1 MPTCVLGHPPPTLAD
16 ALHKV
21 PLLSP
26 PAGAGPATAPGC
38 RLLLSEHRSGRPLL
52 TLPLDPARPMAI
64 VSFTHSVLGT
74 PVSDRYLF
82 KPAASSWRAHLVE
95 ERFEGSGYGL
105 PHLPGEGETLTREGE
120 GWRLQLDR
128 VVEPLVILPLPSQL
142 MRVRT
147 LPGAREFYWVIS
159 APGPSNCGRKTAR
172 PADGKPMSAHQSEVD
187 RLIEQFD
194 PESSFRRLAGLSGKI
209 VTVLCAGLSL
219 WHYYTAG
226 FGLEN
231 EIAHRAIHLAVVLG
245 LCFLVFPRQ
254 RRLPGPW
261 EWLVSLGLV
270 AFYLYMGWGLLGSI
284 TDPMPAGAS
293 TVFIAALL
301 AIAGLSLPFRAFDGS
316 HTRIPWRDWIFAGF
330 ASGFSLYLL
339 VFFQEIFIGRPGDH
353 TPIDLMMGVIAI
365 AMVIEATRRTMG
377 IFLPLLAIVTILYGL
392 LGPYLPGG
400 LAHRGYSL
408 SRIVAHLYKGTEGI
422 YGIPVGVVA
431 TFVFHFVLFGIMAQ
445 LTGLGQL
452 FVNLATIAA
461 GRYSGGPAKVS
472 VVSSG
477 LFGMI
482 SGSAIANTVT
492 TGVMTIPLMKKVG
505 FSPRFSGAVEASA
518 SCGGQVTPPIMG
530 AAAFIMAE
538 TLGIPYNQLILV
550 AIVPA
555 ALHYFAILYMV
566 HLESRRLRLTG
577 MDPAQIPGLAMVL
590 RSSWHLFIPL
600 VVMVTLLLMQYT
612 PFLAAFW
619 GITLTVACSW
629 IPKLLGP
636 LGRNMSGLAVGPRAL
651 VQGFE
656 MGAKAAL
663 GIGAAC
669 ACVGFVLG
677 ITTLTGMGFKF
688 SAWVLDLSSVAAQL
702 VTSIDVFSW
711 FDLKQV
717 TILFG
722 LLFTAAACIVM
733 GSGVPTTPTY
743 IILAAIVAPALAQ
756 LGVPQLATHF
766 FVFYIGVLAD
776 VTPPVALAAFAAAGI
791 ARSEP
796 MRTGST
802 AFRLSMGKAL
812 VPFAFVYSPAL
823 LLIDFTW
830 SAFLLA
836 ATCSIVAVMGL
847 GAAYT
852 GYFFRPIGRP
862 MFIVLNL
869 FSLSLIFANPVAA
882 AVAIPVVLLILFW
895 HARNPARAVTVE
907 V

>member
-1 MPTCVLGHPPPTLAD
+1 M
-16 ALHKV
+16 
-21 PLLSP
+21 
-26 PAGAGPATAPGC
+26 
-38 RLLLSEHRSGRPLL
+38 
-52 TLPLDPARPMAI
+52 
-64 VSFTHSVLGT
+64 
-74 PVSDRYLF
+74 
-82 KPAASSWRAHLVE
+82 
-95 ERFEGSGYGL
+95 
-105 PHLPGEGETLTREGE
+105 
-120 GWRLQLDR
+120 
-128 VVEPLVILPLPSQL
+128 
-142 MRVRT
+142 
-147 LPGAREFYWVIS
+147 
-159 APGPSNCGRKTAR
+159 KTN
-172 PADGKPMSAHQSEVD
+172 QSEVD

-194 PESSFRRLAGLSGKI
+194 PESSFRRLSGWSAK
-209 VTVLCAGLSL
+209 VVLALCAGLSA

-226 FGLEN
+226 FGLHN
-231 EIAHRAIHLAVVLG
+231 EIAHRAIHLSVVLG

-254 RRLPGPW
+254 KRLPGPW
-261 EWLVSLGLV
+261 EWVISVGLA
-270 AFYLYMGWGLLGSI
+270 AFYLFMGWQLLQGLS
-284 TDPMPAGAS
+284 DPVPPELRGAFFL
-293 TVFIAALL
+293 VLL
-301 AIAGLSLPFRAFDGS
+301 AIAGLALPLKVYDGS
-316 HTRIPWRDWIFAGF
+316 LRHIAGRDWVFAALA
-330 ASGFSLYLL
+330 ASVSLYLL
-339 VFFQEIFIGRPGDH
+339 VFFQHIFIERPGQH
-353 TPIDLMMGVIAI
+353 TPLDLMIGVIAI

-377 IFLPLLAIVTILYGL
+377 IFLPLLAIATIFYGY
-392 LGPYLPGG
+392 LGPYLPES

-408 SRIVAHLYKGTEGI
+408 HRIVAHLYKGTEGI

-461 GRYSGGPAKVS
+461 GRFSGGPAKVS

-505 FSPRFSGAVEASA
+505 FQPRFAAGVEASA
-518 SCGGQVTPPIMG
+518 SCGGQITPPIMG

-538 TLGIPYNQLILV
+538 TLGIPYNQLILI

-566 HLESRRLRLTG
+566 HLEAKRLKLQG
-577 MDPAQIPGLAMVL
+577 MDASEIPSLGLVL

-636 LGRNMSGLAVGPRAL
+636 FGKNMSGLAVGPRAL
-651 VQGFE
+651 IQGFE

-688 SAWVLDLSSVAAQL
+688 SAWVVDISSVLAQSFVAL
-702 VTSIDVFSW
+702 DPSNLLE
-711 FDLKQV
+711 LKQV
-717 TILFG
+717 TIFFG
-722 LLFTAAACIVM
+722 LLFTAMACIIM

-743 IILAAIVAPALAQ
+743 IILAAIVAPALAG

-766 FVFYIGVLAD
+766 FVFYFGVLAD

-796 MRTGST
+796 MRTGTT

-812 VPFAFVYSPAL
+812 VPFAFVYSPVL
-823 LLIDFTW
+823 LLQNFQW
-830 SAFLLA
+830 STFLVA
-836 ATCSIVAVMGL
+836 ALCAIVAVMGL

-852 GYFFRPIGRP
+852 GYLGRPISRLA
-862 MFIVLNL
+862 FWLLNV
-869 FSLSLIFANPVAA
+869 FSLSLIFTNQYVAM
-882 AVAIPVVLLILFW
+882 VSIPVVLGILYW
-895 HARNPARAVTVE
+895 HARARE
-907 V
+907 D

>member
-1 MPTCVLGHPPPTLAD
+1 
-16 ALHKV
+16 
-21 PLLSP
+21 
-26 PAGAGPATAPGC
+26 
-38 RLLLSEHRSGRPLL
+38 
-52 TLPLDPARPMAI
+52 
-64 VSFTHSVLGT
+64 
-74 PVSDRYLF
+74 
-82 KPAASSWRAHLVE
+82 
-95 ERFEGSGYGL
+95 
-105 PHLPGEGETLTREGE
+105 
-120 GWRLQLDR
+120 
-128 VVEPLVILPLPSQL
+128 
-142 MRVRT
+142 
-147 LPGAREFYWVIS
+147 
-159 APGPSNCGRKTAR
+159 
-172 PADGKPMSAHQSEVD
+172 MSATQEEVD

-194 PESSFRRLAGLSGKI
+194 PESSFRRLAGLSAKI
-209 VTVLCAGLSL
+209 VMVLCAGLSA

-226 FGLEN
+226 FGLQN
-231 EIAHRAIHLAVVLG
+231 EIAHRAIHLSVVLG

-254 RRLPGPW
+254 KRLPGPW
-261 EWLVSLGLV
+261 EWGVSLGLV
-270 AFYLYMGWGLLGSI
+270 AFYLFMGFSLLNTI
-284 TDPMPAGAS
+284 TEPIDS
-293 TVFIAALL
+293 SVKFVFLAVLIAL
-301 AIAGLSLPFRAFDGS
+301 AGLSLPFKMYDGS
-316 HTRIPWRDWIFAGF
+316 HHHIPWRDWVFAAL
-330 ASGFSLYLL
+330 ASSFSLYLL
-339 VFFQEIFIGRPGDH
+339 VFFQSIYIDRPGQH
-353 TPIDLMMGVIAI
+353 TPLDLMFGVIAI

-377 IFLPLLAIVTILYGL
+377 IFLPLLAIATIFYGL
-392 LGPYLPGG
+392 LGPYFPGG
-400 LAHRGYSL
+400 LSHRGYSL
-408 SRIVAHLYKGTEGI
+408 PRIVAHLYKGTEGI

-461 GRYSGGPAKVS
+461 GRFSGGPAKVS

-492 TGVMTIPLMKKVG
+492 TGVMTIPMMKKVG
-505 FSPRFSGAVEASA
+505 FSPRFAGAVEASA
-518 SCGGQVTPPIMG
+518 SCGGQITPPIMG

-555 ALHYFAILYMV
+555 LLHYFAILYMV
-566 HLESRRLRLTG
+566 HLEAKRLKLRG
-577 MDPAQIPGLAMVL
+577 MDAADIPSLGWVM
-590 RSSWHLFIPL
+590 RSSWHLFLPL

-629 IPKLLGP
+629 IPRLIGP
-636 LGRNMSGLAVGPRAL
+636 MGKNMTGLAVGPGAL

-688 SAWVLDLSSVAAQL
+688 SAWVIDVSAVAAQMFM
-702 VTSIDVFSW
+702 VVDVFGLLE
-711 FDLKQV
+711 LKQV

-722 LLFTAAACIVM
+722 LFFTAAACIVM

-743 IILAAIVAPALAQ
+743 IILAAIVAPALAG

-766 FVFYIGVLAD
+766 FVFYYGVLAD

-796 MRTGST
+796 MGTGMT

-812 VPFAFVYSPAL
+812 VPFAFVYSPSL

-830 SAFLLA
+830 PAFTLA
-836 ATCSIVAVMGL
+836 AVCSLAAVMGL

-852 GYFFRPIGRP
+852 GFVARPVGRVA
-862 MFIVLNL
+862 FLALNIL
-869 FSLSLIFANPVAA
+869 SLSLIFANPWVA
-882 AVAIPVVLLILFW
+882 AVAVPGVLLILLW
-895 HARNPARAVTVE
+895 HARQPH
-907 V
+907 

>member
-1 MPTCVLGHPPPTLAD
+1 
-16 ALHKV
+16 
-21 PLLSP
+21 
-26 PAGAGPATAPGC
+26 
-38 RLLLSEHRSGRPLL
+38 
-52 TLPLDPARPMAI
+52 
-64 VSFTHSVLGT
+64 
-74 PVSDRYLF
+74 
-82 KPAASSWRAHLVE
+82 
-95 ERFEGSGYGL
+95 
-105 PHLPGEGETLTREGE
+105 
-120 GWRLQLDR
+120 
-128 VVEPLVILPLPSQL
+128 
-142 MRVRT
+142 
-147 LPGAREFYWVIS
+147 
-159 APGPSNCGRKTAR
+159 
-172 PADGKPMSAHQSEVD
+172 MSATNQQEID

-194 PESSFRRLAGLSGKI
+194 PESSFRRLAGFAALF
-209 VTVLCAGLSL
+209 VTVMTVGLSA

-231 EIAHRAIHLAVVLG
+231 EIAHRAIHLTVVLG

-254 RRLPGPW
+254 KRLPGPW
-261 EWLVSLGLV
+261 EWISSLVLI
-270 AFYLYMGWGLLGSI
+270 AFYLMLGFRLLAAIS
-284 TDPMPAGAS
+284 DPIPPMAQGI
-293 TVFIAALL
+293 FIAVLL
-301 AIAGLSLPFRAFDGS
+301 SIAGLSLPFKAFDGS
-316 HTRIPWRDWIFAGF
+316 HTRIPIRDWIFAAL

-339 VFFQEIFIGRPGDH
+339 VNFQHIFIERPGEH
-353 TPIDLMMGVIAI
+353 TPIDLMVGVIAI

-377 IFLPLLAIVTILYGL
+377 IFLPLLAIVTVLYGIF
-392 LGPYLPGG
+392 GPYLPGG
-400 LAHRGYSL
+400 LGHRGYSVP
-408 SRIVAHLYKGTEGI
+408 RVVAHLYKGTEGI

-461 GRYSGGPAKVS
+461 GRFSGGPAKVS

-482 SGSAIANTVT
+482 SGSPIANTVT

-505 FSPRFSGAVEASA
+505 FSPRFAGAVEASA

-550 AIVPA
+550 AIIPA

-566 HLESRRLRLTG
+566 HLEAKRLKLSG
-577 MDPAQIPGLAMVL
+577 MPASEIPSLALIL
-590 RSSWHLFIPL
+590 RTSWHLFIPL

-629 IPKLLGP
+629 IPKLFGSH
-636 LGRNMSGLAVGPRAL
+636 GKRMTGLTVGPSAL

-688 SAWVLDLSSVAAQL
+688 SAWILDLSGIAAQM
-702 VTSIDVFSW
+702 VSSIDVYQWWS
-711 FDLKQV
+711 LNQI

-722 LLFTAAACIVM
+722 LFFTAGACIVM

-766 FVFYIGVLAD
+766 FVFYYGVLAD

-796 MRTGST
+796 MRTGAT

-812 VPFAFVYSPAL
+812 VPFAFVYSPVL

-830 SAFLLA
+830 SGFLIALV
-836 ATCSIVAVMGL
+836 SVVVAVVGL

-852 GYFFRPIGRP
+852 GFIRRPIGR
-862 MFIVLNL
+862 MGFLLLNV
-869 FSLSLIFANPVAA
+869 FSLSLVFANPTMSAI
-882 AVAIPVVLLILFW
+882 AVPVVLLIVAW
-895 HARNPARAVTVE
+895 YARPLPGVALGDASA
-907 V
+907 

>member
-1 MPTCVLGHPPPTLAD
+1 M
-16 ALHKV
+16 
-21 PLLSP
+21 
-26 PAGAGPATAPGC
+26 
-38 RLLLSEHRSGRPLL
+38 
-52 TLPLDPARPMAI
+52 
-64 VSFTHSVLGT
+64 
-74 PVSDRYLF
+74 
-82 KPAASSWRAHLVE
+82 
-95 ERFEGSGYGL
+95 
-105 PHLPGEGETLTREGE
+105 
-120 GWRLQLDR
+120 
-128 VVEPLVILPLPSQL
+128 
-142 MRVRT
+142 
-147 LPGAREFYWVIS
+147 S
-159 APGPSNCGRKTAR
+159 AP
-172 PADGKPMSAHQSEVD
+172 QSEVD

-194 PESSFRRLAGLSGKI
+194 PESSFRRLAGVSAGLVTVIAVALSG
-209 VTVLCAGLSL
+209 
-219 WHYYTAG
+219 WHFYTAG
-226 FGLEN
+226 FGLHN
-231 EIAHRAIHLAVVLG
+231 EIAHRAIHLSVVLG

-261 EWLVSLGLV
+261 EWLVSIGLV
-270 AFYLYMGWGLLGSI
+270 AFYLVLGFSLLNALPGNV
-284 TDPMPAGAS
+284 PAGAKA
-293 TVFIAALL
+293 VFIGVLL
-301 AIAGLSLPFRAFDGS
+301 AIAGLSLPFKAYDGS
-316 HTRIPWRDWIFAGF
+316 HRHIPLRDWVFALL

-339 VFFQEIFIGRPGDH
+339 LFFDAIFIQRPGEH
-353 TPIDLMMGVIAI
+353 TPIDLMVGVIAI

-377 IFLPLLAIVTILYGL
+377 IFLPLLAIATVLYGIF
-392 LGPYLPGG
+392 GPYLPGG
-400 LAHRGYSL
+400 LAHRGYNV
-408 SRIVAHLYKGTEGI
+408 SRVVAHLYKGTEGI

-461 GRYSGGPAKVS
+461 GRFAGGPAKVS

-505 FSPRFSGAVEASA
+505 FSPRFAGAVEASA

-555 ALHYFAILYMV
+555 ALHYFAILFMV
-566 HLESRRLRLTG
+566 HLEARRLKLAG
-577 MDPAQIPGLAMVL
+577 MDPSEIPSLGLVL

-629 IPKLLGP
+629 IPRALDLF
-636 LGRNMSGLAVGPRAL
+636 GRGWGSGMAGLAVGPRAL

-656 MGAKAAL
+656 MGAKSAL

-688 SAWVLDLSSVAAQL
+688 SAWVLDLSGIAAQAIAAL
-702 VTSIDVFSW
+702 DVFQW
-711 FDLKQV
+711 FDLKQI

-722 LLFTAAACIVM
+722 LLFTAAACIIM

-766 FVFYIGVLAD
+766 FVFYYGVLAD

-796 MRTGST
+796 MRTGMT

-812 VPFAFVYSPAL
+812 VPFAFVYTPAL
-823 LLIDFTW
+823 LFIDFAW
-830 SAFLLA
+830 APFLIALGS
-836 ATCSIVAVMGL
+836 SIVAILGL

-852 GYFFRPIGRP
+852 GRVKRPIGMP
-862 MFIVLNL
+862 AFLALNG
-869 FSLSLIFANPVAA
+869 LSVALVFAHPGVSAVAA
-882 AVAIPVVLLILFW
+882 IAVLLILAW
-895 HARNPARAVTVE
+895 HARPGEPVLAS
-907 V
+907 

>member
-1 MPTCVLGHPPPTLAD
+1 
-16 ALHKV
+16 
-21 PLLSP
+21 
-26 PAGAGPATAPGC
+26 
-38 RLLLSEHRSGRPLL
+38 
-52 TLPLDPARPMAI
+52 
-64 VSFTHSVLGT
+64 
-74 PVSDRYLF
+74 
-82 KPAASSWRAHLVE
+82 
-95 ERFEGSGYGL
+95 
-105 PHLPGEGETLTREGE
+105 
-120 GWRLQLDR
+120 
-128 VVEPLVILPLPSQL
+128 
-142 MRVRT
+142 
-147 LPGAREFYWVIS
+147 
-159 APGPSNCGRKTAR
+159 
-172 PADGKPMSAHQSEVD
+172 MSASQQEID

-194 PESSFRRLAGLSGKI
+194 PESTFRRLAGFAALF
-209 VTVLCAGLSL
+209 VTVVSVGLSA

-231 EIAHRAIHLAVVLG
+231 EIAHRAIHLSVVLG

-254 RRLPGPW
+254 KRLPGPW
-261 EWLVSLGLV
+261 EWTSSIFLI
-270 AFYLYMGWGLLGSI
+270 AFYLMLGVGLLDALP
-284 TDPMPAGAS
+284 DPVPLGARLTFM
-293 TVFIAALL
+293 TVLVC
-301 AIAGLSLPFRAFDGS
+301 IAGLSLPFKAYDGS
-316 HTRIPWRDWIFAGF
+316 HNHIPLRDWIFAAL

-339 VFFQEIFIGRPGDH
+339 VYFNEIFLQRPGEH
-353 TPIDLMMGVIAI
+353 TPIDLMVGVIAI

-377 IFLPLLAIVTILYGL
+377 IFLPLLAIATVLYGIF
-392 LGPYLPGG
+392 GPYLPGG
-400 LAHRGYSL
+400 LAHRGYSVP
-408 SRIVAHLYKGTEGI
+408 RVVAHLYKGTEGI

-461 GRYSGGPAKVS
+461 GRFSGGPAKVS

-505 FSPRFSGAVEASA
+505 FSPRFAGAVEASA
-518 SCGGQVTPPIMG
+518 SCGGQITPPIMG

-566 HLESRRLRLTG
+566 HLEARRLTLTG
-577 MDPAQIPGLAMVL
+577 MKASEIPSLGLVL

-619 GITLTVACSW
+619 GITLTVVCSW
-629 IPKLLGP
+629 IPKFMGSY
-636 LGRNMSGLAVGPRAL
+636 GKTMAGMTVGPRAL

-688 SAWVLDLSSVAAQL
+688 SAWVLDLSGIAAQL
-702 VTSIDVFSW
+702 VVAVDAFQW

-722 LLFTAAACIVM
+722 LLFTAGACIIM

-743 IILAAIVAPALAQ
+743 IILAAIVAPALGQ

-766 FVFYIGVLAD
+766 FVFYFGVLAD

-796 MRTGST
+796 MRTGMT

-812 VPFAFVYSPAL
+812 VPFAFVYTPSL
-823 LLIDFTW
+823 LLINFNW
-830 SAFLLA
+830 SQFAVALI
-836 ATCSIVAVMGL
+836 SITVAVIGL

-852 GYFFRPIGRP
+852 GYVSRPISKP
-862 MFIVLNL
+862 AFVLLNL
-869 FSLSLIFANPVAA
+869 FSLSLIFANPVMSAI
-882 AVAIPVVLLILFW
+882 AVPVVLFLVVW
-895 HARNPARAVTVE
+895 HMRPMPGVALA
-907 V
+907 

>member
-1 MPTCVLGHPPPTLAD
+1 
-16 ALHKV
+16 
-21 PLLSP
+21 
-26 PAGAGPATAPGC
+26 
-38 RLLLSEHRSGRPLL
+38 
-52 TLPLDPARPMAI
+52 
-64 VSFTHSVLGT
+64 
-74 PVSDRYLF
+74 
-82 KPAASSWRAHLVE
+82 
-95 ERFEGSGYGL
+95 
-105 PHLPGEGETLTREGE
+105 
-120 GWRLQLDR
+120 
-128 VVEPLVILPLPSQL
+128 
-142 MRVRT
+142 
-147 LPGAREFYWVIS
+147 
-159 APGPSNCGRKTAR
+159 
-172 PADGKPMSAHQSEVD
+172 MSASQQEID

-194 PESSFRRLAGLSGKI
+194 PESTFRRLAGLAGLF
-209 VTVLCAGLSL
+209 VTVVAVGLSA

-231 EIAHRAIHLAVVLG
+231 EIAHRAIHLSVVLG

-254 RRLPGPW
+254 KRMKGHW
-261 EWLVSLGLV
+261 EWTSSIFLV
-270 AFYLYMGWGLLGSI
+270 AFYLMMGLGLLNSLS
-284 TDPMPAGAS
+284 DPVPTGAKV
-293 TVFIAALL
+293 TFIAVLL
-301 AIAGLSLPFRAFDGS
+301 CIAGLSLPFKAYDGS
-316 HTRIPWRDWIFAGF
+316 HTRIPLRDWIFAAL

-339 VFFQEIFIGRPGDH
+339 VFFNEIFLQRPGEH
-353 TPIDLMMGVIAI
+353 TPIDLMVGVIAI

-377 IFLPLLAIVTILYGL
+377 IFLPLLAIGTVLYGL
-392 LGPYLPGG
+392 FGPYLPGG
-400 LAHRGYSL
+400 LAHRGYSV
-408 SRIVAHLYKGTEGI
+408 SRVVAHLYKGTEGI

-461 GRYSGGPAKVS
+461 GRFSGGPAKVS

-482 SGSAIANTVT
+482 SGSSIANTVT

-505 FSPRFSGAVEASA
+505 FSPRFAGAVEASA

-566 HLESRRLRLTG
+566 HLEARRLKLTG
-577 MDPAQIPGLAMVL
+577 MDPSEIPSVGLVL

-629 IPKLLGP
+629 IPKLMGP
-636 LGRNMSGLAVGPRAL
+636 YGKRMAGMAVGPRAL

-688 SAWVLDLSSVAAQL
+688 SAWILDLSGIVAQGVVALDSFQL
-702 VTSIDVFSW
+702 L
-711 FDLKQV
+711 DLKQV

-722 LLFTAAACIVM
+722 LLFTAGACIIM

-743 IILAAIVAPALAQ
+743 IILAAIVAPALEQ

-766 FVFYIGVLAD
+766 FVFYFGVLAD

-796 MRTGST
+796 MRTGMT

-812 VPFAFVYSPAL
+812 VPFAFVYTPSL
-823 LLIDFTW
+823 LLINFSW
-830 SAFLLA
+830 SAFAIALI
-836 ATCSIVAVMGL
+836 SIIVAIIGL

-852 GYFFRPIGRP
+852 GYVARPIGKP
-862 MFIVLNL
+862 VFVLLNL
-869 FSLSLIFANPVAA
+869 FSLSLIFANPVMS
-882 AVAIPVVLLILFW
+882 AIGVPVVLALVGW
-895 HARNPARAVTVE
+895 HMRPLMDAPQRG
-907 V
+907 

>member
-1 MPTCVLGHPPPTLAD
+1 MSSTVQ
-16 ALHKV
+16 
-21 PLLSP
+21 
-26 PAGAGPATAPGC
+26 
-38 RLLLSEHRSGRPLL
+38 
-52 TLPLDPARPMAI
+52 
-64 VSFTHSVLGT
+64 T
-74 PVSDRYLF
+74 PDQ
-82 KPAASSWRAHLVE
+82 AE
-95 ERFEGSGYGL
+95 
-105 PHLPGEGETLTREGE
+105 
-120 GWRLQLDR
+120 
-128 VVEPLVILPLPSQL
+128 I
-142 MRVRT
+142 
-147 LPGAREFYWVIS
+147 
-159 APGPSNCGRKTAR
+159 
-172 PADGKPMSAHQSEVD
+172 D

-194 PESSFRRLAGLSGKI
+194 PESSFRRLVGLAAGIVTLITVALSG
-209 VTVLCAGLSL
+209 

-226 FGLEN
+226 FGLHN
-231 EIAHRAIHLAVVLG
+231 EIAHRAIHLSVVLG

-254 RRLPGPW
+254 RRLPGHW
-261 EWLVSLGLV
+261 EWVVSLVLV
-270 AFYLYMGWGLLGSI
+270 LFYLLLGHSLVQAVGA
-284 TDPMPAGAS
+284 DAPAGAQW
-293 TVFIAALL
+293 VFYGVLL
-301 AIAGLSLPFRAFDGS
+301 AIAGLSLPFKAYDGS
-316 HTRIPWRDWIFAGF
+316 HTHVPWRDWIFAGL
-330 ASGFSLYLL
+330 ASSFSLYLL
-339 VFFQEIFIGRPGDH
+339 FFFDSIFIQRPGQH
-353 TPIDLMMGVIAI
+353 TPVDLMFGVIAI

-377 IFLPLLAIVTILYGL
+377 IFLPLLAVATVLYGIF
-392 LGPYLPGG
+392 GPYLPGD
-400 LAHRGYSL
+400 LAHRGYSVP
-408 SRIVAHLYKGTEGI
+408 RVVAHLYKGTEGI

-452 FVNLATIAA
+452 FVNLATVAA
-461 GRYSGGPAKVS
+461 GRFSGGPAKVS

-505 FSPRFSGAVEASA
+505 FSPRFAGAVEASA

-555 ALHYFAILYMV
+555 LMHYLAILWMV
-566 HLESRRLRLTG
+566 HLEAKRLKLAG
-577 MDPAQIPGLAMVL
+577 MPPEDIPNLWQVL

-636 LGRNMSGLAVGPRAL
+636 AGRGLTGMAITPRAL

-656 MGAKAAL
+656 MGAKSAL

-688 SAWVLDLSSVAAQL
+688 SAFVIDLSGTAAQAVHALDLWG
-702 VTSIDVFSW
+702 W
-711 FDLKQV
+711 FELKQL

-722 LLFTAAACIVM
+722 LLFTAVACIIM

-743 IILAAIVAPALAQ
+743 IILASIVAPALAQ

-766 FVFYIGVLAD
+766 FVFYYGVLAD

-796 MRTGST
+796 MRTGLT

-812 VPFAFVYSPAL
+812 VPFAFVYTPAL
-823 LLIDFTW
+823 LFVGFSWGTFLV
-830 SAFLLA
+830 AFA
-836 ATCSIVAVMGL
+836 GTVVAIMGL

-852 GYFFRPIGRP
+852 GYCGRPIGRVS
-862 MFIVLNL
+862 FVLLNVL
-869 FSLSLIFANPVAA
+869 SLSLVFGHAGVTAVAA
-882 AVAIPVVLLILFW
+882 PAVLLILAW
-895 HARNPARAVTVE
+895 HWRSGQALARLP
-907 V
+907 

>member
-1 MPTCVLGHPPPTLAD
+1 
-16 ALHKV
+16 
-21 PLLSP
+21 
-26 PAGAGPATAPGC
+26 
-38 RLLLSEHRSGRPLL
+38 
-52 TLPLDPARPMAI
+52 
-64 VSFTHSVLGT
+64 
-74 PVSDRYLF
+74 
-82 KPAASSWRAHLVE
+82 
-95 ERFEGSGYGL
+95 
-105 PHLPGEGETLTREGE
+105 
-120 GWRLQLDR
+120 
-128 VVEPLVILPLPSQL
+128 
-142 MRVRT
+142 
-147 LPGAREFYWVIS
+147 
-159 APGPSNCGRKTAR
+159 
-172 PADGKPMSAHQSEVD
+172 MSADQAEID

-194 PESSFRRLAGLSGKI
+194 PESSFRRLAGLAAGI
-209 VTVLCAGLSL
+209 VTVLAVGLSS

-231 EIAHRAIHLAVVLG
+231 EIAHRAIHLSVVLG
-245 LCFLVFPRQ
+245 LCFLVFPRPK
-254 RRLPGPW
+254 RLGGAW
-261 EWLVSLGLV
+261 EWAVSIGLAV
-270 AFYLYMGWGLLGSI
+270 FYLVLAWRLTVAISDPIPPAATAAFSI
-284 TDPMPAGAS
+284 VMLS
-293 TVFIAALL
+293 
-301 AIAGLSLPFRAFDGS
+301 IAGLSLPFRAYDGS
-316 HTRIPWRDWIFAGF
+316 HHHIPLRDWIFA
-330 ASGFSLYLL
+330 ALAAGFSLYLL
-339 VFFQEIFIGRPGDH
+339 IFFDTIFLERPGAH
-353 TPIDLMMGVIAI
+353 TPIDLMVGVIAI

-377 IFLPLLAIVTILYGL
+377 IFLPLLAIATVLYGIF
-392 LGPYLPGG
+392 GPYLPGG
-400 LAHRGYSL
+400 LAHRGYSVP
-408 SRIVAHLYKGTEGI
+408 RVVAHLYKGTEGI

-461 GRYSGGPAKVS
+461 GRFSGGPAKVS

-505 FSPRFSGAVEASA
+505 FSPRFAGAVEASA

-550 AIVPA
+550 AVVPA

-566 HLESRRLRLTG
+566 HLESRRLKLAG
-577 MDPAQIPGLAMVL
+577 MDPSEIPSLLAVL
-590 RSSWHLFIPL
+590 KSSWHLFIPL
-600 VVMVTLLLMQYT
+600 IVMVTLLLMQYT

-636 LGRNMSGLAVGPRAL
+636 LGKGMSGMTVGPRAL
-651 VQGFE
+651 IQGFE
-656 MGAKAAL
+656 MGAKSAL

-688 SAWVLDLSSVAAQL
+688 SAWVLDLSGVAAQAL
-702 VTSIDVFSW
+702 IA
-711 FDLKQV
+711 FDFTGWLQLNQL

-722 LLFTAAACIVM
+722 LFFTACACIIM

-766 FVFYIGVLAD
+766 FVFYFGVLAD

-796 MRTGST
+796 MRTGMT

-812 VPFAFVYSPAL
+812 VPFAFVYTPAL
-823 LLIDFTW
+823 LLIDFSW
-830 SAFLLA
+830 GPFLVAAVSA
-836 ATCSIVAVMGL
+836 IVAVMGL

-852 GYFFRPIGRP
+852 GHAGHRIGRVA
-862 MFIVLNL
+862 FVALNI
-869 FSLSLIFANPVAA
+869 FSMSLVFGNAKVAA
-882 AVAIPVVLLILFW
+882 VSVPAVLAILWW
-895 HARNPARAVTVE
+895 HRRTGIRSARLETA
-907 V
+907 

>member
-1 MPTCVLGHPPPTLAD
+1 
-16 ALHKV
+16 
-21 PLLSP
+21 
-26 PAGAGPATAPGC
+26 
-38 RLLLSEHRSGRPLL
+38 
-52 TLPLDPARPMAI
+52 
-64 VSFTHSVLGT
+64 
-74 PVSDRYLF
+74 
-82 KPAASSWRAHLVE
+82 
-95 ERFEGSGYGL
+95 
-105 PHLPGEGETLTREGE
+105 
-120 GWRLQLDR
+120 
-128 VVEPLVILPLPSQL
+128 
-142 MRVRT
+142 
-147 LPGAREFYWVIS
+147 
-159 APGPSNCGRKTAR
+159 
-172 PADGKPMSAHQSEVD
+172 MSATQQEVD

-194 PESSFRRLAGLSGKI
+194 PESNFRRLAGVTAGI
-209 VTVLCAGLSL
+209 VMLFTVGLSA

-226 FGLEN
+226 FGLHN
-231 EIAHRAIHLAVVLG
+231 EIAHRAIHLSVVLG

-270 AFYLYMGWGLLGSI
+270 AFYLFLGWSLLGSLAEPVSA
-284 TDPMPAGAS
+284 TAKA
-293 TVFIAALL
+293 VFVGVLL
-301 AIAGLSLPFRAFDGS
+301 AIAGLSLPLKAYDGS
-316 HTRIPWRDWIFAGF
+316 HQHIPWRDWIFAIL
-330 ASGFSLYLL
+330 AAGFSLYLL
-339 VFFQEIFIGRPGDH
+339 VFFDDIYIQRPGH
-353 TPIDLMMGVIAI
+353 HSPLDLMMGVIAI

-377 IFLPLLAIVTILYGL
+377 IFLPLLAVLTILYGL
-392 LGPYLPGG
+392 FGPYFPGG
-400 LAHRGYSL
+400 FAHRGYSVG
-408 SRIVAHLYKGTEGI
+408 RIVAHLYKGTEGI

-461 GRYSGGPAKVS
+461 GRFSGGPAKVS

-492 TGVMTIPLMKKVG
+492 TGVMTIPMMKKVG
-505 FSPRFSGAVEASA
+505 FQPRFAGAVEASA
-518 SCGGQVTPPIMG
+518 SCGGQITPPIMG

-538 TLGIPYNQLILV
+538 SLGIPYNQLILV

-555 ALHYFAILYMV
+555 LLHYFAILYMV
-566 HLESRRLRLTG
+566 HLEAKRLKLQG
-577 MDPAQIPGLAMVL
+577 MPASEIPSLGLVL

-600 VVMVTLLLMQYT
+600 VVMVTLLLLQYT

-636 LGRNMSGLAVGPRAL
+636 WGRSMTGIAVGPRAL
-651 VQGFE
+651 VQGFD
-656 MGAKAAL
+656 MGTKSAL

-688 SAWVLDLSSVAAQL
+688 SAWVLELSGVFAQAL
-702 VTSIDVFSW
+702 MQLDVMQW
-711 FDLKQV
+711 FELKQL

-722 LLFTAAACIVM
+722 LLFTALACIIM

-743 IILAAIVAPALAQ
+743 IILAAIVAPALAE

-766 FVFYIGVLAD
+766 FVFYYGVLAD

-796 MRTGST
+796 MRTGMT

-812 VPFAFVYSPAL
+812 VPFAFVYSPVL
-823 LLIDFTW
+823 LLLDFSW
-830 SAFLLA
+830 GAFVLA
-836 ATCSIVAVMGL
+836 AVCSVVAVMGL

-852 GYFFRPIGRP
+852 GYVARPVGKLA
-862 MFIVLNL
+862 FVLLNV
-869 FSLSLIFANPVAA
+869 FSLSLVFANPWVAA
-882 AVAIPVVLLILFW
+882 VGIPAVLGILWW
-895 HARNPARAVTVE
+895 HARPEHDLAGATG
-907 V
+907 

>member
-1 MPTCVLGHPPPTLAD
+1 
-16 ALHKV
+16 
-21 PLLSP
+21 
-26 PAGAGPATAPGC
+26 
-38 RLLLSEHRSGRPLL
+38 
-52 TLPLDPARPMAI
+52 
-64 VSFTHSVLGT
+64 
-74 PVSDRYLF
+74 
-82 KPAASSWRAHLVE
+82 
-95 ERFEGSGYGL
+95 
-105 PHLPGEGETLTREGE
+105 
-120 GWRLQLDR
+120 
-128 VVEPLVILPLPSQL
+128 
-142 MRVRT
+142 
-147 LPGAREFYWVIS
+147 
-159 APGPSNCGRKTAR
+159 
-172 PADGKPMSAHQSEVD
+172 MSASQQEID

-194 PESSFRRLAGLSGKI
+194 PESTFRRLAGMAALF
-209 VTVLCAGLSL
+209 VTVVTVGLSA

-231 EIAHRAIHLAVVLG
+231 EIAHRAIHLSVVLG

-254 RRLPGPW
+254 KRMGGHW
-261 EWLVSLGLV
+261 EWTVSIGLV
-270 AFYLYMGWGLLGSI
+270 AFYLMMGFGLLDALS
-284 TDPMPAGAS
+284 DPVPMGAKV
-293 TVFIAALL
+293 TFIAVLL
-301 AIAGLSLPFRAFDGS
+301 SVAGLSLPFKAYDGS
-316 HTRIPWRDWIFAGF
+316 HTRIPLRDWIFAAL

-339 VFFQEIFIGRPGDH
+339 VFFNEIFIQRPGEH
-353 TPIDLMMGVIAI
+353 TPIDLMVGVIAI

-377 IFLPLLAIVTILYGL
+377 IFLPLLAIGTVLYGL
-392 LGPYLPGG
+392 FGPYLPGG
-400 LAHRGYSL
+400 LAHRGYSV
-408 SRIVAHLYKGTEGI
+408 SRVVAHLYKGTEGI

-461 GRYSGGPAKVS
+461 GRFSGGPAKVS

-482 SGSAIANTVT
+482 SGSPIANTVT

-505 FSPRFSGAVEASA
+505 FAPRFAGAVEASA
-518 SCGGQVTPPIMG
+518 SCGGQITPPIMG

-566 HLESRRLRLTG
+566 HLEAKRLKLTG
-577 MDPAQIPGLAMVL
+577 MDPSEIPSLGLVL

-636 LGRNMSGLAVGPRAL
+636 YGKRMAGMTVGPRAL

-663 GIGAAC
+663 AIGAAC

-688 SAWVLDLSSVAAQL
+688 SAWILDLSGIVAQGVVALDSFQL
-702 VTSIDVFSW
+702 L
-711 FDLKQV
+711 DLKQV

-722 LLFTAAACIVM
+722 LLFTAGACIIM

-743 IILAAIVAPALAQ
+743 IILAAIVAPALEQ

-766 FVFYIGVLAD
+766 FVFYFGVLAD
-776 VTPPVALAAFAAAGI
+776 VTRILGDAGIGIEAIHQREPAAG
-791 ARSEP
+791 E
-796 MRTGST
+796 T
-802 AFRLSMGKAL
+802 L
-812 VPFAFVYSPAL
+812 VPVIMLTKLVREGAMMSAL
-823 LLIDFTW
+823 QKIE
-830 SAFLLA
+830 SLA
-836 ATCSIVAVMGL
+836 GVAG
-847 GAAYT
+847 
-852 GYFFRPIGRP
+852 
-862 MFIVLNL
+862 
-869 FSLSLIFANPVAA
+869 PVTYLRLERLA
-882 AVAIPVVLLILFW
+882 
-895 HARNPARAVTVE
+895 
-907 V
+907 

>member
-1 MPTCVLGHPPPTLAD
+1 MST
-16 ALHKV
+16 
-21 PLLSP
+21 
-26 PAGAGPATAPGC
+26 
-38 RLLLSEHRSGRPLL
+38 
-52 TLPLDPARPMAI
+52 
-64 VSFTHSVLGT
+64 
-74 PVSDRYLF
+74 
-82 KPAASSWRAHLVE
+82 
-95 ERFEGSGYGL
+95 
-105 PHLPGEGETLTREGE
+105 
-120 GWRLQLDR
+120 
-128 VVEPLVILPLPSQL
+128 SQ
-142 MRVRT
+142 
-147 LPGAREFYWVIS
+147 AEI
-159 APGPSNCGRKTAR
+159 
-172 PADGKPMSAHQSEVD
+172 D

-194 PESSFRRLAGLSGKI
+194 PEASFRRLAGWSAKI
-209 VTVLCAGLSL
+209 VLVLCAGLSA

-226 FGLEN
+226 FGLHN
-231 EIAHRAIHLAVVLG
+231 EIAHRAIHLSVVLG

-254 RRLPGPW
+254 KRLPGPW

-270 AFYLYMGWGLLGSI
+270 AFYLFMGVQLLGSLN
-284 TDPMPAGAS
+284 DPVPDGMRYAFMG
-293 TVFIAALL
+293 VLV
-301 AIAGLSLPFRAFDGS
+301 AIGGMALPFRIYDGS
-316 HTRIPWRDWIFAGF
+316 HHHIPWRDWVFAAL
-330 ASGFSLYLL
+330 ASGISLYLL
-339 VFFQEIFIGRPGDH
+339 IFFQDIFIERPGNH
-353 TPIDLMMGVIAI
+353 TPLDLMMGVIAI

-377 IFLPLLAIVTILYGL
+377 IFLPLLAIATIFYGL

-400 LAHRGYSL
+400 LGHRGYSL
-408 SRIVAHLYKGTEGI
+408 PRIVAHLYKGTEGI

-461 GRYSGGPAKVS
+461 GRFSGGPAKVS

-482 SGSAIANTVT
+482 SGSPIANTVT

-505 FSPRFSGAVEASA
+505 FSPRFAAGVEASA
-518 SCGGQVTPPIMG
+518 SCGGQITPPIMG

-538 TLGIPYNQLILV
+538 TLGIPYSQLILI

-555 ALHYFAILYMV
+555 TLHYIAILYMV
-566 HLESRRLRLTG
+566 HLEAKRLRLKG
-577 MDPAQIPGLAMVL
+577 MDPSEIPSIGLVL

-600 VVMVTLLLMQYT
+600 VAMVTLLLMQYT

-629 IPKLLGP
+629 VPRLLGP
-636 LGRNMSGLAVGPRAL
+636 LGKGMTGIAVGPRAL
-651 VQGFE
+651 VQGFD

-688 SAWVLDLSSVAAQL
+688 SAWVVDVSSVAAHALAAVDFTGLLDTKQL
-702 VTSIDVFSW
+702 TV
-711 FDLKQV
+711 
-717 TILFG
+717 LFG
-722 LLFTAAACIVM
+722 LLFTAIACIIM

-756 LGVPQLATHF
+756 LDVPQLATHF
-766 FVFYIGVLAD
+766 FVFYFGVLAD

-796 MRTGST
+796 MRTGMT

-812 VPFAFVYSPAL
+812 VPFAFVYSPSL
-823 LLIDFTW
+823 LLLDFTW
-830 SAFLLA
+830 PAFVLA
-836 ATCSIVAVMGL
+836 ASCSIVAVMGL

-852 GYFFRPIGRP
+852 GYVGRPIGKTG
-862 MFIVLNL
+862 FWLLNV
-869 FSLSLIFANPVAA
+869 FSLSLIFANPWVAA
-882 AVAIPVVLLILFW
+882 VSIPVVLGVLLW
-895 HARNPARAVTVE
+895 YARPTAA
-907 V
+907 

>member
-1 MPTCVLGHPPPTLAD
+1 
-16 ALHKV
+16 
-21 PLLSP
+21 
-26 PAGAGPATAPGC
+26 
-38 RLLLSEHRSGRPLL
+38 
-52 TLPLDPARPMAI
+52 
-64 VSFTHSVLGT
+64 
-74 PVSDRYLF
+74 
-82 KPAASSWRAHLVE
+82 
-95 ERFEGSGYGL
+95 
-105 PHLPGEGETLTREGE
+105 
-120 GWRLQLDR
+120 
-128 VVEPLVILPLPSQL
+128 
-142 MRVRT
+142 
-147 LPGAREFYWVIS
+147 
-159 APGPSNCGRKTAR
+159 
-172 PADGKPMSAHQSEVD
+172 MSTQQAEID

-194 PESSFRRLAGLSGKI
+194 PESSFRRLAGVSAGI
-209 VTVLCAGLSL
+209 VTVIAVALSG
-219 WHYYTAG
+219 WHFYTAG
-226 FGLEN
+226 FGLHN
-231 EIAHRAIHLAVVLG
+231 EIAHRAIHLSVVLG

-254 RRLPGPW
+254 QRLPGPW
-261 EWLVSLGLV
+261 EWIVSLGLV
-270 AFYLYMGWGLLGSI
+270 AFYMLMGFGLLQALNE
-284 TDPMPAGAS
+284 PLPPAAQAA
-293 TVFIAALL
+293 FIGVLL
-301 AIAGLSLPFRAFDGS
+301 AVAGLSLPLRAYDGS
-316 HTRIPWRDWIFAGF
+316 HQHIPLRDWIFALT
-330 ASGFSLYLL
+330 ASAFSLYLL
-339 VFFQEIFIGRPGDH
+339 VFFDDIFIQRPGQH
-353 TPIDLMMGVIAI
+353 SPADLMVGVIAI
-365 AMVIEATRRTMG
+365 VMVIEAARRTMG
-377 IFLPLLAIVTILYGL
+377 IFLPLLAIATVLYGL
-392 LGPYLPGG
+392 FGPYLPGG
-400 LAHRGYSL
+400 LAHRGYSVP
-408 SRIVAHLYKGTEGI
+408 RIIAHLYKGTEGI

-461 GRYSGGPAKVS
+461 GRFAGGPAKVS

-505 FSPRFSGAVEASA
+505 FSPRFAGAVEASA

-555 ALHYFAILYMV
+555 ALHYMAILFMV
-566 HLESRRLRLTG
+566 HLEAKRLKLAG
-577 MDPAQIPGLAMVL
+577 MDPSEIPSLGWVL

-600 VVMVTLLLMQYT
+600 IVMVTLLLMQYT

-636 LGRNMSGLAVGPRAL
+636 LGRNMTGLAVGPRAL

-656 MGAKAAL
+656 MGAKSAL

-688 SAWVLDLSSVAAQL
+688 SAWVLDLSAVAATAVKVL
-702 VTSIDVFSW
+702 DVFDW
-711 FDLKQV
+711 FALNQV
-717 TILFG
+717 TVLFG

-743 IILAAIVAPALAQ
+743 IILASIVAPALAQ

-766 FVFYIGVLAD
+766 FVFYYGVLAD

-796 MRTGST
+796 MRTGMT

-812 VPFAFVYSPAL
+812 VPFAFVYTPAL
-823 LLIDFTW
+823 LFIDFTW
-830 SAFLLA
+830 SAFAIGLVS
-836 ATCSIVAVMGL
+836 TIVAVLGL

-852 GYFFRPIGRP
+852 GFVARPLGRLS
-862 MFIVLNL
+862 FIALNL
-869 FSLSLIFANPVAA
+869 LSLSLVFANPVVS
-882 AVAIPVVLLILFW
+882 AVAIPLVVGILAW
-895 HARNPARAVTVE
+895 HARPLAGAPQGA
-907 V
+907 